1 MLLRKESLVVAV
13 DGTRMSVFR
22 NIGEAFD
29 PELKLVE
36 EYRNPSHKTS
46 ELGTDRPGR
55 TFQSKSSRRSA
66 HEPTDFQQLEED
78 RFVTAAARKIEQ
90 MVSSKK
96 TDLVLVAAPRALGL
110 IRKNLG
116 AATSAQLRA
125 EIPKAFGADDARSLA
140 RMLAKHQA

>member
-13 DGTRMSVFR
+13 DGTTMSIFR

-36 EYRNPSHKTS
+36 EHRNPSHKTS

-55 TFQSKSSRRSA
+55 TFQSKSSRRST
-66 HEPTDFQQLEED
+66 HEPTDFQQQEED
-78 RFVTAAARKIEQ
+78 QFVIGAARKIEQ
-90 MVSSKK
+90 LVSDTKAE
-96 TDLVLVAAPRALGL
+96 LVLVAAPRALGL
-110 IRKNLG
+110 IRKNLSP
-116 AATSAQLRA
+116 ATSAKLLA
-125 EIPKAFGADDARSLA
+125 EIPKAFGGDDAKPLA